1 MKNLGRN
8 LIKIGFGLIILPYN
22 TLAGAILMYIG
33 ASNILDEKEKG
44 YYGRHVYT
52 DSMRNNVNREM
63 DNRYPK
69 DTDVIDC
76 YYRR

>member
-33 ASNILDEKEKG
+33 AKDILDEKEKG

-52 DSMRNNVNREM
+52 DKIRDNLNSEIE
-63 DNRYPK
+63 NRYSK
-69 DTDVIDC
+69 DTDVID